1 MGQFFT
7 FELEG
12 RDGAARAGT
21 LHTPHGDIPTPV
33 FMPVGTQATVK
44 AMSPVD
50 LHDCSCS
57 IILANTYHLHLRPG
71 SDLIREAGGLHR
83 FETWDRAILTDSG
96 GFQVFSLRDISK
108 ITDDGVLC
116 RSHID
121 GARHFFSP
129 ETVMEIQHSLGA
141 DIIMAFDECPPSD
154 SPEEQ
159 VAAAVERTI
168 RWGRRCR
175 EAHERAPLCHGYPQ
189 ALFPVVQGGTV
200 SGLRER
206 CARELVSLDCPGYAI
221 GGLAVG
227 ETNAEMYR
235 VSRLTAAMLPADKP
249 RYLMGVGLPQD
260 ILECIAGGVDMFDC
274 VMPTRNGRNGAAF
287 TRRGKVNIRNAKHAR
302 DFGRGLDEHC
312 TCYTCRHFS
321 RAYLRHLCMAGEIL
335 GIHLMTLHNIHFFM
349 DLVGEARA
357 RILDGTFE
365 QWKQQTNTA
374 LGPMPTRQKRRFR

>member
-1 MGQFFT
+1 MSDPFT
-7 FELEG
+7 FVLEA
-12 RDGAARAGT
+12 RDGAARTGM

-44 AMSPVD
+44 AMSPAD
-50 LHDCSCS
+50 LRDCSCS

-83 FETWDRAILTDSG
+83 FENWDRAILTDSG

-108 ITDDGVLC
+108 ITDDGVLF

-159 VAAAVERTI
+159 VAAAVDRTI
-168 RWGRRCR
+168 RWARRCR
-175 EAHERAPLCHGYPQ
+175 EAHERAPLYHGYPQ

-200 SGLRER
+200 DVLRER

-235 VSRLTAAMLPADKP
+235 VSRLTAAMLPEHKP

-287 TRRGKVNIRNAKHAR
+287 TRHGKVNIRNAKHAR
-302 DFGRGLDEHC
+302 DSGHGLDEHC
-312 TCYTCRHFS
+312 GCYTCRNFS
-321 RAYLRHLCMAGEIL
+321 RAYLRHLCLAGEIL

-357 RILDGTFE
+357 RITEGTFE
-365 QWKQQTNTA
+365 QWKTETVAA
-374 LGPMPTRQKRRFR
+374 LGPMPKRQKRRFR